1 MTKPIRILIVDD
13 HPIVREG
20 LATVLE
26 QEEDLKVVSQAE
38 NGLEAVAQAR
48 ELHPDIILMDLQMP
62 EMDGVE
68 AIQKIKE
75 EAPDIGIIIL
85 TTYDTDDYIFRG
97 IEAGARGYL
106 LKDSPPE
113 EVLKAIRAVHKGESL
128 IQPRV
133 ASRLLD
139 RFSQLAR
146 APDPGEILSPREV
159 EVLQLMAK
167 STVNKE
173 IATELLIGEST
184 VKTHIVHIFK
194 QTGSQ
199 GSHRGGCRGLQKGD
213 HPPLVNQLDDEPS
226 TKGLIR

>member
-1 MTKPIRILIVDD
+1 MTEAIRILIADD

-20 LATVLE
+20 LATVLN
-26 QEEDLKVVSQAE
+26 QEEDLEVVGLAE
-38 NGLEAVAQAR
+38 NGLEAVARAR
-48 ELHPDIILMDLQMP
+48 KLCPDIILMDLQMP

-85 TTYDTDDYIFRG
+85 TTYDAEDYIFRG

-106 LKDSPPE
+106 LKDSTPG
-113 EVLKAIRAVHKGESL
+113 EVLKAIRSVHKGESL

-146 APDPGEILSPREV
+146 APDTGEILSPREL

-167 STVNKE
+167 SSVNKE

-184 VKTHIVHIFK
+184 VKTHIVHIFNK
-194 QTGSQ
+194 LGVKGRTEAVAGAAR
-199 GSHRGGCRGLQKGD
+199 RGI
-213 HPPLVNQLDDEPS
+213 
-226 TKGLIR
+226 IRL

>member
-1 MTKPIRILIVDD
+1 MTEVIRILIADD

-20 LATVLE
+20 LATVLN
-26 QEEDLKVVSQAE
+26 QEEDLKVVGLAE
-38 NGLEAVAQAR
+38 NGLEAVARAR
-48 ELHPDIILMDLQMP
+48 ELRPDIILMDLQMP

-68 AIQKIKE
+68 AIQKVKE

-85 TTYDTDDYIFRG
+85 TTYDADDYIFRG

-113 EVLKAIRAVHKGESL
+113 EVLKAIRAVHKGDSL

-146 APDPGEILSPREV
+146 APDPGEVLSPREV

-184 VKTHIVHIFK
+184 VKTHIVHIFNK
-194 QTGSQ
+194 LGVKGRTEAVAEASR
-199 GSHRGGCRGLQKGD
+199 RGIIKL
-213 HPPLVNQLDDEPS
+213 
-226 TKGLIR
+226 